1 MEIEMSSFPLS
12 GEAFLIV
19 PLLWKTSYNS
29 LAFSKYNIHLLVEWN
44 RFGLLVILFYC
55 LLLEKKFI
63 IQNKK
68 LDWSDCG

>member
-1 MEIEMSSFPLS
+1 MEIEMICFAISD
-12 GEAFLIV
+12 EEFLIV

-44 RFGLLVILFYC
+44 RFGLPIILFYC

>member
-1 MEIEMSSFPLS
+1 MEIEMITFAIS

-44 RFGLLVILFYC
+44 RFGLL
-55 LLLEKKFI
+55 
-63 IQNKK
+63 
-68 LDWSDCG
+68 